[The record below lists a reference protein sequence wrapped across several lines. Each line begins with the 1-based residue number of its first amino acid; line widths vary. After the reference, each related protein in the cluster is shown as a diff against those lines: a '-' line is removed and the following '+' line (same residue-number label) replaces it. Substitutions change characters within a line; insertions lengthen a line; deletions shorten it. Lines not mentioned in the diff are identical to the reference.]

1 MKEELRVLW
10 TCIVVDLICSGGSQ
24 GPSQDVIAEIWRMS
38 GARKF
43 RAENLKRMSLQ
54 ITVGIQDNENRE
66 TEILNSV
73 V

>member
-1 MKEELRVLW
+1 
-10 TCIVVDLICSGGSQ
+10 
-24 GPSQDVIAEIWRMS
+24 MS